1 LPAAP
6 PGAVIEAGQPAGP
19 TGRQREAVVMGGL
32 KWMKDPV
39 SVQFRGI
46 EGVRNP
52 RLSGLPQ

>member
-19 TGRQREAVVMGGL
+19 TGVVMGGL

-52 RLSGLPQ
+52 RLSGLPR